1 MKLIEIISLNDDTE
15 YIKLDIK
22 QDIEKLKKIIQKYFG
37 FYPREQ
43 LWFKNGN
50 LIKQN
55 KIECIDIDRLHVLI
69 NNEWLKIYIKTTTDK
84 IIDLPL
90 FSSKNKIK
98 DIKLMI
104 FSKTKLRPD
113 KFKLIY
119 DNTPLKD
126 DEYLS
131 KYNIRNLST
140 LYLIIDNN
148 SGFV

>member
-84 IIDLPL
+84 IVDLPL